1 MHSMDEMKVATEN
14 MSIED
19 ALATHGSIIWH
30 GKGISMKPLI
40 RDSVDYVVIERP
52 SREIKPYDVVLYERN
67 QCAKGD
73 AAQKKY
79 VLHRVLKKDGDTYV
93 ILGDNCVNY
102 EYVPADKIV
111 GVMTGLV
118 RNGKPYNFG
127 SSGYRTYMKL
137 WVKPY
142 KVRKEITRARFI
154 ARAACRKLIKGIKR
168 IGK

>member
-1 MHSMDEMKVATEN
+1 MDERNPKKEN
-14 MSIED
+14 MSIEE
-19 ALATHGSIIWH
+19 ALQKYGSIIWN
-30 GKGISMKPLI
+30 GKGVSMKPLI
-40 RDSVDYVVIERP
+40 RDSVDYAVIERAD
-52 SREIKPYDVVLYERN
+52 REIKPYEVVLYARDIYVNDGTAPER
-67 QCAKGD
+67 
-73 AAQKKY
+73 KY

-111 GVMTGLV
+111 GIMTGLV
-118 RNGKPYNFG
+118 RKRKPYDFDG
-127 SSGYRTYMKL
+127 KGYKAYMNL

-154 ARAACRKLIKGIKR
+154 AKAAGRKLIKGIKR

>member
-1 MHSMDEMKVATEN
+1 MDEKKLATEN

-19 ALATHGSIIWH
+19 ALAEHGSIIWH

-40 RDSVDYVVIERP
+40 RDSVDYVVIEKP
-52 SREIKPYDVVLYERN
+52 SREIKPYDVVLYARDVYE
-67 QCAKGD
+67 KGD
-73 AAQKKY
+73 TAPTRKY
-79 VLHRVLKKDGDTYV
+79 VLHRVLKKDGDTYI

-111 GVMTGLV
+111 GIMTGLV
-118 RNGKPYNFG
+118 RKRKPYDFG
-127 SSGYRTYMKL
+127 GKGYKAYMNL

-154 ARAACRKLIKGIKR
+154 AKAAGRRFIKGIKR